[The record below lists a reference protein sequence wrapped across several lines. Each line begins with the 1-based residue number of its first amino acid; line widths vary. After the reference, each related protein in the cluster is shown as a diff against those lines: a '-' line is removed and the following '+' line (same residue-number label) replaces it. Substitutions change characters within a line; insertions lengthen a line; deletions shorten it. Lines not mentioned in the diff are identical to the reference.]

1 MSPAPYP
8 VELTQTAQAVLDGLG
23 PEETAEV
30 TGRLVALTL
39 QPFPGSGS
47 RVVRLRTSPP
57 SPTPRFY
64 LPTHMHG
71 ILFSVEGDLVTILV
85 IDERPVL
92 E

>member
-1 MSPAPYP
+1 MSPAPYR

-23 PEETAEV
+23 PEEKAEV
-30 TGRLVALTL
+30 TGRLMALAL
-39 QPFPGSGS
+39 QPFPGPGS
-47 RVVRLRTSPP
+47 KAVRLRTSPP

-64 LPTHMHG
+64 VPTERHG
-71 ILFSVEGDLVTILV
+71 VLFSVEGDLVTILV